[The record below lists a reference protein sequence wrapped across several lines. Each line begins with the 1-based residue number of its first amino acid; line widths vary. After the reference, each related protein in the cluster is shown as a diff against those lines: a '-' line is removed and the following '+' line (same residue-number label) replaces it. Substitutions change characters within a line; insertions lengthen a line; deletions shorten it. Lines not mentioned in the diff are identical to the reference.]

1 MVKTSKS
8 TSATSADSTVPAVT
22 VTSTVSDDVAP
33 KQLKKLPKPKSV
45 SVESTESVT
54 SSSTSSTS
62 TPANVVVSSSDSSVV
77 ASSSPDTS
85 VALLSMYA
93 DYSSK
98 LQAAHA
104 TWTTLR
110 SEFRLLERQTAR
122 ELKNAAKASLKK
134 RRKVGNRAPSGFVK
148 PTLISNELAGFL
160 GKPEGSEMAR
170 TEVTREI
177 NKYIRT
183 NNLQDK
189 ENGRKIN
196 PDKKLTS
203 LLKLKKGDE
212 LTYFNLQR
220 YMSPHFAKAASAV
233 AASIA
238 AAAASTSASTS
249 ASS

>member
-1 MVKTSKS
+1 MVKTKTS
-8 TSATSADSTVPAVT
+8 TLSADSSAAVSATTPAV
-22 VTSTVSDDVAP
+22 SSSAEGAS
-33 KQLKKLPKPKSV
+33 KLKKLPKPKSV
-45 SVESTESVT
+45 VAAESSD
-54 SSSTSSTS
+54 SSSLSSAA
-62 TPANVVVSSSDSSVV
+62 PANVVTSTSSSSDVPACVAV
-77 ASSSPDTS
+77 ASSSSDTS
-85 VALLSMYA
+85 SALLSMYSE
-93 DYSSK
+93 YSSK

-104 TWTTLR
+104 TWNTLR

-122 ELKNAAKASLKK
+122 ELKNAQKASQKKK
-134 RRKVGNRAPSGFVK
+134 RKTGNRAPSGFVK

-220 YMSPHFAKAASAV
+220 YMSPHFAKSAAAQ
-233 AASIA
+233 A
-238 AAAASTSASTS
+238 AAAAAPVAA

>member
-1 MVKTSKS
+1 
-8 TSATSADSTVPAVT
+8 
-22 VTSTVSDDVAP
+22 
-33 KQLKKLPKPKSV
+33 
-45 SVESTESVT
+45 
-54 SSSTSSTS
+54 
-62 TPANVVVSSSDSSVV
+62 
-77 ASSSPDTS
+77 
-85 VALLSMYA
+85 MYA
-93 DYSSK
+93 DYSNK

-104 TWTTLR
+104 TWTSLR

-122 ELKNAAKASLKK
+122 ELKNAQKASQKK
-134 RRKVGNRAPSGFVK
+134 KRKVGNRAPSGFVK

-170 TEVTREI
+170 TDVTREI

-220 YMSPHFAKAASAV
+220 YMSPHFAKASASVAAVVSDAV
-233 AASIA
+233 A
-238 AAAASTSASTS
+238 S

>member
-1 MVKTSKS
+1 MVKTKTS
-8 TSATSADSTVPAVT
+8 TTSSSADSSAAAVSAVPAV
-22 VTSTVSDDVAP
+22 SSSSEGAS
-33 KQLKKLPKPKSV
+33 KLKRLPKPKSV
-45 SVESTESVT
+45 VSAAAESSDSVAPVNVVT
-54 SSSTSSTS
+54 SSSDA
-62 TPANVVVSSSDSSVV
+62 PASVVDSSS
-77 ASSSPDTS
+77 
-85 VALLSMYA
+85 ALLSLYS

-104 TWTTLR
+104 TWNTLR

-122 ELKNAAKASLKK
+122 ELKNAQKASQKKK
-134 RRKVGNRAPSGFVK
+134 RKTGNRAPSGFVK

-220 YMSPHFAKAASAV
+220 YMSPHFAKSAAAQ
-233 AASIA
+233 A
-238 AAAASTSASTS
+238 AAAAAPVAA

>member
-1 MVKTSKS
+1 MSIINPMVKTKTS
-8 TSATSADSTVPAVT
+8 TLSADSSAAAVSASPA
-22 VTSTVSDDVAP
+22 
-33 KQLKKLPKPKSV
+33 
-45 SVESTESVT
+45 
-54 SSSTSSTS
+54 
-62 TPANVVVSSSDSSVV
+62 VSSSSEGASKIKRLPKSKSMAAAESSAESSSSLSSAAHTNVVTTSSEAPVAPVAADSS
-77 ASSSPDTS
+77 S
-85 VALLSMYA
+85 ALLSLYS

-104 TWTTLR
+104 TWNTLR
-110 SEFRLLERQTAR
+110 SEFRLLERQTVR
-122 ELKNAAKASLKK
+122 ELKNAQKASQKKK
-134 RRKVGNRAPSGFVK
+134 RKTGNRAPSGFVK

-220 YMSPHFAKAASAV
+220 YMSPHFAKSAAAQ
-233 AASIA
+233 A
-238 AAAASTSASTS
+238 AAAAAPVA